1 MAVAVGVGLVAVVV
15 SMNLHIFFLKAL
27 VSVQGY
33 TMFNSVINTRRQPSL
48 HTLLGSSISQ
58 GLLQILDDP
67 FPSSSEL
74 FIVIFN
80 HCLHCT

>member
-33 TMFNSVINTRRQPSL
+33 TMLNLS
-48 HTLLGSSISQ
+48 
-58 GLLQILDDP
+58 
-67 FPSSSEL
+67 
-74 FIVIFN
+74 
-80 HCLHCT
+80 